1 MSWGVFGVH
10 KTGLLPFSALLYTE
24 SETDTVTEPE
34 ELLDDEQQQD
44 PEQVAE
50 QLGVIS
56 DLGPT
61 YALHAV
67 TRKGAPKV

>member
-1 MSWGVFGVH
+1 LSYHVI
-10 KTGLLPFSALLYTE
+10 AE
-24 SETDTVTEPE
+24 SDTVTEPE
-34 ELLDDEQQQD
+34 ELEDGEDQQD
-44 PEQVAE
+44 PEEVAE

-56 DLGPT
+56 GLEPA